1 MASVRMKDFLEKFD
15 STPLTAGQT
24 VRSMRHNFRLSQ
36 EELAEVTGIKREN
49 LSAIEND
56 RIEMTVHYAEIL
68 GAALGLHPNML
79 LYPGGEFK
87 KTPSLRKIERKA
99 HALIKKKQAG

>member
-1 MASVRMKDFLEKFD
+1 MANVPMKDFLEKFD
-15 STPLTAGQT
+15 SDPLTAGA
-24 VRSMRHNFRLSQ
+24 VIRSMRHNYHLSQ

-56 RIEMTVHYAEIL
+56 RIEITVHYAEIL
-68 GAALGLHPNML
+68 GSALGLHPNIL

-87 KTPSLRKIERKA
+87 KSTELMEIERRA
-99 HALIKKKQAG
+99 HALIQSKQVG